1 MGGGSIVKFKRSG
14 LLGAGVLLLVAT
26 SAAAA
31 TRYDILFAGNL
42 SGQQT
47 TSVARD
53 GTIRTTLSY
62 RNNGRGPDLE
72 ERIVLAADGTIAGY
86 RATGTSTFGS
96 KIDESYSR
104 RGERVVW
111 RSSADQG
118 DRRVD
123 GAALYLPVESSFEA
137 NAVIARALLA
147 APGGRLAA
155 LPAGELSIERL
166 AGTTL
171 ERDGEQRAVAL
182 YAIHGMSTQP
192 AFLWLDDDAAR
203 GFFAFVYPGYML
215 VAPSGWA
222 PSAAALDGLQREA
235 EAKLL
240 EALATRLAHRLGD
253 ELVIRNARVFDTGT
267 GALTAPQDVY
277 VHDGRI
283 AALYPAGSQPSAA
296 LPAIDAAG
304 RALLPGLFDMH
315 VHDDAWNGLL
325 HLAGGV
331 TTVRDMGNDNRTLRE
346 LARRSEAGR
355 IAAPRI
361 IATGFIEG
369 ESPHAARADFVVGD
383 VEAAKAAVD
392 WYAQRGYPQV
402 KLYNSIRPEWMAPIA
417 QYAHERGMRVSGHVP
432 AFARAEDAVR
442 AGYDELQ
449 HINQVML
456 NFLVTPDTD
465 TRTLARFYLIG
476 EQAADIDL
484 ASGEVRDFLALLKE
498 RGTVLDPTL
507 AAFEYMFQQAPGQP
521 NPTFAAVA
529 NHVPVSLARQWGTN
543 VMDIPPDK
551 VARYHAGYEKMLG
564 FLRLAHE
571 AGITILAGTDDIA
584 GFTLHRELELEV
596 KAGIAPA
603 DALRIATRNGA
614 QVLGVWGD
622 SGSIERGKRADLIL
636 VEGDPTRNIADI
648 RRTALVMK
656 AGVVYYPA
664 EIHEALGVRRFADP
678 PKVTLP

>member
-1 MGGGSIVKFKRSG
+1 MGFNRTG
-14 LLGAGVLLLVAT
+14 LL
-26 SAAAA
+26 SAAALCVA
-31 TRYDILFAGNL
+31 AMPAPAADRYDILFAGNL

-47 TSVARD
+47 TSVAAD
-53 GTIRTTLSY
+53 GSITSTLSY
-62 RNNGRGPDLE
+62 RNNGRGPDIE
-72 ERIVLAADGTIAGY
+72 ERIVVAEDGTLASY
-86 RATGTSTFGS
+86 HATGASTFGS
-96 KIDESYSR
+96 KIDETFSR
-104 RGERVVW
+104 RGDRVVW
-111 RSSADQG
+111 RSSADRG

-123 GAALYLPVESSFEA
+123 GAALYLPVEGSFEA

-155 LPAGELSIERL
+155 LPGGELSIERL
-166 AGTTL
+166 AATTL
-171 ERDGEQRAVAL
+171 EQGGERRAVAL
-182 YAIHGMSTQP
+182 HAIHGMSTQP
-192 AFLWLDDDAAR
+192 GFLWLSDDDER
-203 GFFAFVYPGYML
+203 RFFAFIYPGYML
-215 VAPSGWA
+215 VAPSGWSQVA
-222 PSAAALDGLQREA
+222 VALEAMQKDA

-240 EALATRLAHRLGD
+240 QTLAARLAHRLGD
-253 ELVIRNARVFDTGT
+253 ELVIRNARVFDSDT
-267 GALTAPQDVY
+267 GALGAPQDVY

-283 AALYPAGSQPSAA
+283 AALYPAGSRPSSAM
-296 LPAIDAAG
+296 PAINADG

-315 VHDDAWNGLL
+315 VHDDAWSGPL

-331 TTVRDMGNDNRTLRE
+331 TTVRDMGNDNTTLRE
-346 LARRSEAGR
+346 LALEGEAGR
-355 IAAPRI
+355 LAAPRI
-361 IATGFIEG
+361 IAAGFIEG

-417 QYAHERGMRVSGHVP
+417 QYAHERGLRVSGHVP

-456 NFLVTPDTD
+456 NFLVTPGTD
-465 TRTLARFYLIG
+465 TRTLERFYLIG
-476 EQAADIDL
+476 EKAADIDL
-484 ASGEVRDFLALLKE
+484 DSREVRDFIALLGE

-507 AAFEYMFQQAPGQP
+507 ATFEYMFQQARGQP

-529 NHVPVSLARQWGTN
+529 DHVPPALAREWGTN
-543 VMDIPPDK
+543 VMDIPPAK
-551 VARYHAGYEKMLG
+551 VARYRAGYEKMLG

-614 QVLGVWGD
+614 RVLGVWD
-622 SGSIERGKRADLIL
+622 ESGSIERGKRADLIL
-636 VEGDPTRNIADI
+636 VEGDPTRNISDI
-648 RRTALVMK
+648 RRVSLVMT

-664 EIHEALGVRRFADP
+664 EIYEAVGVRRFADP

>member
-1 MGGGSIVKFKRSG
+1 MTFRKTG
-14 LLGAGVLLLVAT
+14 LLSAAVLCMAALP
-26 SAAAA
+26 AAAA
-31 TRYDILFAGNL
+31 TRYDIIFAGNV

-53 GTIRTTLSY
+53 GSLSTTLSY

-72 ERIVLAADGTIAGY
+72 ERIVVAPDGTLGSY
-86 RATGTSTFGS
+86 RVTGTSTFGS
-96 KIDESYSR
+96 KIDESFSR
-104 RGERVVW
+104 RGDRVVW
-111 RSSADQG
+111 RSSADRG
-118 DRRVD
+118 DRRVE
-123 GAALYLPVESSFEA
+123 GAAMYLPVDSSFEA

-155 LPAGELSIERL
+155 LPSGELSIERL
-166 AGTTL
+166 AATTL
-171 ERDGEQRAVAL
+171 EHGDEKRAVAL
-182 YAIHGMSTQP
+182 YAIHGVSTQP
-192 AFLWLDDDAAR
+192 SFVWLTDDDQR
-203 GFFAFVYPGYML
+203 RFFAFVYPGYML
-215 VAPSGWA
+215 VAPSGWSE
-222 PSAAALDGLQREA
+222 PAAALDALQKDA

-240 EALATRLAHRLGD
+240 EALATRLAHRYGD

-283 AALYPAGSQPSAA
+283 AALYPAGSQASAPMPS
-296 LPAIDAAG
+296 IDAAG
-304 RALLPGLFDMH
+304 RALLPGLYDMH

-346 LARRSEAGR
+346 LAQKSEAGR

-361 IATGFIEG
+361 VAAGFIEG
-369 ESPHAARADFVVGD
+369 ESPHAARADFVVRD

-392 WYAQRGYPQV
+392 WYAQHGYPQV

-449 HINQVML
+449 HINQMML

-476 EQAADIDL
+476 EKAADVDL
-484 ASGEVRDFLALLKE
+484 DSPEVRDFIGLLKE
-498 RGTVLDPTL
+498 RGTALDPTL
-507 AAFEYMFQQAPGQP
+507 ATFEYMFQQAKGQP

-529 NHVPVSLARQWGTN
+529 DHVPSSLAREWATS

-564 FLRLAHE
+564 LLRRAYE

-596 KAGIAPA
+596 RAGIPPA

-614 QVLGVWGD
+614 QVLGLWGD

-636 VEGDPTRNIADI
+636 VEGDPTRSIADI
-648 RRTALVMK
+648 RRIGLVMK

-664 EIHEALGVRRFADP
+664 EIYRALGVRPFADP